1 MEEWRTIA
9 EMAKELNLGETTVRR
24 YTKLFDT
31 YLQKRKLGRA
41 TKYSKEAQKTIQD
54 IAELYDQGYGTV
66 EIEDILSRQYSKII
80 DVDNTGGEVVAV
92 DDGDMEVKISS
103 IVNIIKEQQ
112 RQIETLKSELEKTQ
126 TQITATAE
134 ERDKAILVK
143 MREIMQEKEKERQ
156 GLPWWKKIL
165 S

>member
-9 EMAKELNLGETTVRR
+9 EMAQELNLGETTVRR
-24 YTKLFDT
+24 YTRIFDT

-41 TKYSKEAQKTIQD
+41 TKYSREAQEIIQG

-66 EIEDILSRQYSKII
+66 EVDAVLSRQYSKII
-80 DVDNTGGEVVAV
+80 DVDSTGGEVVAV
-92 DDGDMEVKISS
+92 DGGDMEIKMSS

-112 RQIETLKSELEKTQ
+112 REIEALKSELEKTQ
-126 TQITATAE
+126 TQIASTAD
-134 ERDKAILVK
+134 ERDRVLIAK
-143 MREIMQEKEKERQ
+143 MREMMTEKEKERQ
-156 GLPWWKKIL
+156 RLPWWKRIL